1 MRNGNVEAVVR
12 DETVRGREL
21 EKAPGQNLAK
31 YPLFGLRR
39 GPVIIGDRR
48 SN

>member
-1 MRNGNVEAVVR
+1 MRNENVEAMVR
-12 DETVRGREL
+12 DKILKGREL
-21 EKAPGQNLAK
+21 GNTPEQNMGK

-39 GPVIIGDRR
+39 GPVVTGDRR